1 MCTGKTCHSKS
12 PSGWWSR
19 KKKVFHKG
27 AFLCS
32 QCRTLPINIG
42 LWWCCF
48 ECWWLDAWP
57 PQKTLIRH
65 WWRFPV
71 RAFLLFLLLMSVS
84 LWHDPRSLSLS
95 TRSVGLLRNVH
106 MHSIRPQFL
115 LNSSVYA
122 QSVELLPICCRLG
135 HELWLFLKGH
145 SVWSISMVMVD
156 LPWDNINNKTLKCGC
171 CWSSDP
177 V

>member
-71 RAFLLFLLLMSVS
+71 RAFLLFLLLIQCQFPYDTTHDLSHSALARWVSWGMSTCTAFVRSFYKFKCLCSVS
-84 LWHDPRSLSLS
+84 GIAPHLLSIGAWIMIISQGTLCLVHFNGDGRS
-95 TRSVGLLRNVH
+95 
-106 MHSIRPQFL
+106 P
-115 LNSSVYA
+115 
-122 QSVELLPICCRLG
+122 LG
-135 HELWLFLKGH
+135 
-145 SVWSISMVMVD
+145 
-156 LPWDNINNKTLKCGC
+156 
-171 CWSSDP
+171 
-177 V
+177 